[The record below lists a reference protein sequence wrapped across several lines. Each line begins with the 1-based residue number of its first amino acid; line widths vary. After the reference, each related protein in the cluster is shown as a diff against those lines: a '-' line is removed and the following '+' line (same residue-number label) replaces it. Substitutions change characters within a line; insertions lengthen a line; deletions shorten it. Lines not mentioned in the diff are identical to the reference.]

1 MVDSGY
7 DQFDPTGVRGFHFG
21 GINFWDLSGSEGG
34 AARSCRGH
42 SLRIAAVNVQVILSG
57 VIMKVVRFF
66 CVVISLFACM
76 AVSGVSSKAQNSSP
90 MERYLGIS
98 GKQKP
103 AAPLLA
109 PQDLKDHVV
118 NGKLVLSLDDC
129 IRLALSY
136 NTDIRLDH
144 YQIDTAENNLQ
155 RVYAPFDPLLTSS
168 FTDQRNKTPTSTQ
181 LSGASILNELTQQ
194 TQIGYSQTF
203 QTGTNFQGS
212 LIADKTSTN
221 SSFNTLNPATATTLQ
236 FILTQPL
243 LRNRGLFP
251 NRAPILIAQRNLKQA
266 RASFLGEVSDIV
278 QQIVGN
284 YWNVVLA
291 REVLA
296 VQQKSLDEAQKS
308 YDHDKKALSLGALPP
323 LDIYRSESQV
333 ASRRVGVIQAEYA
346 VKQAED
352 QFRQS
357 IAADI
362 DPATRVLDLELTDR
376 PEPVGELLT
385 IDIPTALSRAIA
397 NRPELE
403 AVHQQLAIDELSIRL
418 AHNNLKPDLELSGFY
433 LGNGLNGY
441 QPGVANT
448 GIGTS
453 LSQSFRFAFPAYGAT
468 LSLALPI
475 KNHSAEAN
483 LADALVSRGHDQYQ
497 QRETNQNILLD
508 VTSAVHALEAAKLGM
523 EAAKVAVDLA
533 KETLH
538 ADERKYELGTEQI
551 FFVLD
556 AQTQLAQAELNLIQ
570 SQVNFQVAVTQVD
583 HATGDLLEHHH
594 VQVVNPSK

>member
-1 MVDSGY
+1 
-7 DQFDPTGVRGFHFG
+7 
-21 GINFWDLSGSEGG
+21 
-34 AARSCRGH
+34 
-42 SLRIAAVNVQVILSG
+42 
-57 VIMKVVRFF
+57 MKVVRFF
-66 CVVISLFACM
+66 CVAISLLAYM
-76 AVSGVSSKAQNSSP
+76 SVSGVSSRAQNSSP

-168 FTDQRNKTPTSTQ
+168 FTDQRDKTPTSTQ

-212 LIADKTSTN
+212 LIADKSSTN

-236 FILTQPL
+236 FTVTQPL
-243 LRNRGLFP
+243 LRNLGLFP

-266 RASFLGEVSDIV
+266 RASFLGEVSDII

-352 QFRQS
+352 QFRQG

-385 IDIPTALSRAIA
+385 IDIPTALARAIA
-397 NRPELE
+397 NRPELD

-497 QRETNQNILLD
+497 QRETNQSILLD
-508 VTSAVHALEAAKLGM
+508 VTTAVHALEAAKLGM

-594 VQVVNPSK
+594 VQIVEPAK